1 MCAEGAMARKE
12 QGDGF
17 WPRIIITMVVV
28 IWAAILGGSWLGHR
42 IVEKQRSGEDTSQA
56 LNIPTPRPRPW
67 KTADPAIQK
76 EVDEQRAGGALERSP
91 IPTITA
97 SPVKASPTAA
107 AVPAL
112 SPSPEASPE
121 PSFDS
126 SPTPEASTPSP
137 RPTERPQP
145 TPVAA
150 PPSPSVPEEPVPT
163 PAVAASDSYQLQFG
177 SFSNEANARERAE
190 QLLAQGQEVHI
201 DEIQTEQGV
210 FYRVRGG
217 VFNAEAEARNQ
228 AEHLRALGVEVY
240 VVGGR
245 R

>member
-1 MCAEGAMARKE
+1 MAKKE

-28 IWAAILGGSWLGHR
+28 VWAAILGGSWLGHR
-42 IVEKQRSGEDTSQA
+42 IVEKQRGGEDTSQA

-67 KTADPAIQK
+67 KTADPALQK
-76 EVDEQRAGGALERSP
+76 EVDEQRAGGAADRSP
-91 IPTITA
+91 TPTITA
-97 SPVKASPTAA
+97 SPVTASPTASPAPA
-107 AVPAL
+107 A
-112 SPSPEASPE
+112 SPRPEASSE
-121 PSFDS
+121 PPSDS
-126 SPTPEASTPSP
+126 SPTPEDSPPVP
-137 RPTERPQP
+137 RPTESPEP
-145 TPVAA
+145 TPVVAT
-150 PPSPSVPEEPVPT
+150 PSPASVPDEPVPT

-190 QLLAQGQEVHI
+190 QLVAQGQEVHI

-228 AEHLRALGVEVY
+228 AEHLRGLGVEVY
-240 VVGGR
+240 VVGGGR
-245 R
+245 